1 MKTGWIVGIVM
12 AYIILAIFGVI
23 CDQVWF
29 DGSTLS
35 TINNLMHPSFDSG
48 SIPVVG
54 QIVGAVTVLWT
65 WVQGLLTII
74 FLKFDFWSGSYI
86 FFWYIFCIPLGIGV
100 IASIV
105 IGVLHR

>member
-12 AYIILAIFGVI
+12 AYIILAIFGAI
-23 CDQVWF
+23 ADQVWF
-29 DGSTLS
+29 GGSTFA

-48 SIPVVG
+48 SISVIG
-54 QIVGAVTVLWT
+54 QIVGAVTVFWS
-65 WVQGLLTII
+65 WIQGLLTII